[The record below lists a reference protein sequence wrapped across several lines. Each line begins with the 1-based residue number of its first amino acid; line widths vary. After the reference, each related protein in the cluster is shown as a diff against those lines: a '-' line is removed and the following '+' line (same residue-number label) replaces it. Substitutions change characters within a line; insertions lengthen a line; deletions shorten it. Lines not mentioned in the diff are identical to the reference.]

1 MVKVFV
7 IPAVITFV
15 IYVFTIF
22 LIFKRK
28 RFTPLSIRSP
38 LLLITNNISGCLC
51 AIITMIELTDNDDR
65 NQVINFI
72 SSLYWLFQFL
82 LVLSIILRCQRI
94 STCIKMNSSIL
105 QDERDSGD
113 KKKLKEKYFFRI
125 LAISSVIF
133 LIILIILFI
142 IFPKH
147 PFTMNQFYLN
157 NGKRENYKLS
167 RSNFYIIFTGIENLV
182 LMYYA
187 YKIFT
192 FDVQEKLKFEILA
205 TEICLFVYSFILG
218 LDNSDYIRLKKVFFV
233 VISLIIFYI
242 CLILNGIFP
251 VVLTYIKGLDVS
263 YVFNPQLMNDL
274 FLFLSNEQ
282 CYGAFYEYLG
292 NNERNKFYLKVY
304 TNIMSFRMEFM
315 NEEEDN
321 DKVELANNIKREL
334 QSQINTVEE
343 DLHSIIAEINE
354 TYKEINESNC
364 TAEMFDNVLKN
375 VFIRLTDLFNG
386 FKKETVYQRV
396 GEALRIDAHIYS
408 KMCNSGLVNKY

>member
-1 MVKVFV
+1 MATVFIV
-7 IPAVITFV
+7 PAIITFV
-15 IYVFTIF
+15 VYVLTIF
-22 LIFKRK
+22 LILKRK
-28 RFTPLSIRSP
+28 RFTALSIRSP

-51 AIITMIELTDNDDR
+51 AIITMIELTNNDNGH
-65 NQVINFI
+65 QLINFV

-82 LVLSIILRCQRI
+82 FVLSVILRCQRI
-94 STCIKMNSSIL
+94 STCLKMNSSIL
-105 QDERDSGD
+105 QDEKDSGD

-142 IFPKH
+142 IFQKH

>member
-157 NGKRENYKLS
+157 NDERENYKLS